1 MMVGVFVARI
11 CRDDKKKWRDYIS
24 IAKRTKRTKWR
35 IVSLVVEQFYD
46 RVPGLKRWYF
56 CANFTYDWWDTA
68 NNAQSY
74 IEVAKDT
81 TVRCIQNE
89 QPRTR
94 TAHRAATQEESNT
107 IGLFLIMYR
116 FLIFFLSL
124 FSFFFSLFF
133 LSFSFLYDPCEKCRL
148 VVNRPFSAL
157 FRGTK
162 HRLNSNSFVR
172 PFFIRCLAVYLRTF
186 HSVESKWKI

>member
-116 FLIFFLSL
+116 FLIFFPLPFFFFL
-124 FSFFFSLFF
+124 FLLFSLFF
-133 LSFSFLYDPCEKCRL
+133 F
-148 VVNRPFSAL
+148 
-157 FRGTK
+157 
-162 HRLNSNSFVR
+162 FVR
-172 PFFIRCLAVYLRTF
+172 SLWKMPPGCKS
-186 HSVESKWKI
+186 SV